1 MPNVPIGQG
10 VHEDEPC
17 VEEYVPG
24 GHRLH
29 DVDPGDDHEPA
40 GQMVQIKLDPDE
52 PD

>member
-1 MPNVPIGQG
+1 LPEGQAT
-10 VHEDEPC
+10 HNDDPDE
-17 VEEYVPG
+17 VEYVPG

-40 GQMVQIKLDPDE
+40 GQTVQTKLDPDE